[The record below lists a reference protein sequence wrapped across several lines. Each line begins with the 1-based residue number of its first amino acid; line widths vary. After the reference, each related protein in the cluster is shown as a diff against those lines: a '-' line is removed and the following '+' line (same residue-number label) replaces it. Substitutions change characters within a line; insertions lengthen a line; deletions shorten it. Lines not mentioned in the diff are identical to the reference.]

1 MFALGFLVF
10 APQLL
15 IGVAAIGF
23 VPKQGLAAADGVKG
37 TFAYLIGDS
46 FAKIGLG
53 YIAEG
58 NPFFGLDGW
67 TGTFA
72 AIKAAAIACFVLM
85 AVVALFEEIKI
96 RKLAQ
101 QPAAY

>member
-1 MFALGFLVF
+1 
-10 APQLL
+10 
-15 IGVAAIGF
+15 
-23 VPKQGLAAADGVKG
+23 LA
-37 TFAYLIGDS
+37 
-46 FAKIGLG
+46 
-53 YIAEG
+53 
-58 NPFFGLDGW
+58 
-67 TGTFA
+67 GTFA